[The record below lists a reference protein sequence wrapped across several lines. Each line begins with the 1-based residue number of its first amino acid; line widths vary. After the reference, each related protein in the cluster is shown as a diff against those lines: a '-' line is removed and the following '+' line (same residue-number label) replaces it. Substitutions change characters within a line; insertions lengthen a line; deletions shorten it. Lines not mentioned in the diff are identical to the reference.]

1 MGTKLL
7 LNSSYKYLVKSV
19 KLIFMEMKLLLTSPY
34 KYLVKSAKLLLWHKN

>member
-7 LNSSYKYLVKSV
+7 LNSPYKYLVKSV
-19 KLIFMEMKLLLTSPY
+19 KLIFMGMKLLLISPY